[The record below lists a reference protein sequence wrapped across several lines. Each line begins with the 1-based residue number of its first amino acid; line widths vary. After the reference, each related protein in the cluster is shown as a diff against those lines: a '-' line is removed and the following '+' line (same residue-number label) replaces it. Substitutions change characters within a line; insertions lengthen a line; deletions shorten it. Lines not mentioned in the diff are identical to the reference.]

1 MGTGAQRVRLG
12 FVVRGV
18 AGLLRP
24 LDGTPRRLGALP
36 AFMKDPVRDGVALD
50 SHAHAASVLLLGH
63 TPELSVLAA
72 LTGQPF

>member
-1 MGTGAQRVRLG
+1 MQSFIRPQTMRYAQ
-12 FVVRGV
+12 
-18 AGLLRP
+18 
-24 LDGTPRRLGALP
+24 LDPSRSNLP
-36 AFMKDPVRDGVALD
+36 KDPVRDGVAGD